1 MASNIERVT
10 ISSMQKTPVQVN
22 PGGSLEIRHVG
33 NEQTPVIVIDDFLLD
48 TSAIIDGACRAGDY
62 GPDATSAYPGL
73 RAKLP
78 RDYVIAVLNSIYR
91 LLFKVFAVPAA
102 LNLKPVNSVYS
113 LITTPESELSLAQRV
128 PHFDS
133 NGPHYLA
140 VLHYLNPGDF
150 CATGLFRH
158 RPTGF
163 ERITEERK
171 PEFMRS
177 SEDYVKAHGEPP
189 RKYINASTGHYE
201 LYDRIEYR
209 ANRLIAYPGNL
220 LHSGLVEPQRD
231 INPDPRSGRLTANI
245 FVDFR

>member
-1 MASNIERVT
+1 
-10 ISSMQKTPVQVN
+10 MQDTTVQVN
-22 PGGSLEIRHVG
+22 PRGSLEVRQVG
-33 NEQTPVIVIDDFLLD
+33 IERTPVVVIDDFLLD
-48 TSAIIDGACRAGDY
+48 TAGLIEDACRAHDY

-78 RDYVIAVLNSIYR
+78 RAYVIAVLDAVYR

-113 LITTPESELSLAQRV
+113 LITTPESELTLAQRV

-140 VLHYLNPGDF
+140 LLHYLNPGDF

-171 PEFMRS
+171 AEFLRT
-177 SEDYVKAHGEPP
+177 SEAWVAAHGEPP

-201 LYDRIEYR
+201 LYDRIAYK
-209 ANRLIAYPGNL
+209 ANRLVAYPGNL

-231 INPDPRSGRLTANI
+231 VNPDPRTGRLTANI

>member
-1 MASNIERVT
+1 MQDTT
-10 ISSMQKTPVQVN
+10 IQVN
-22 PGGSLEIRHVG
+22 PRGSLEIRHVG
-33 NEQTPVIVIDDFLLD
+33 NEKTPVIVIDDFLLD
-48 TSAIIDGACRAGDY
+48 TADVIEGACRAVDY

-91 LLFKVFAVPAA
+91 LLFKVFTVPAT

-113 LITTPESELSLAQRV
+113 LITTPEDELSLAQRV

-133 NGPHYLA
+133 NGLHYLA
-140 VLHYLNPGDF
+140 VLHYLSPGDF

-171 PEFMRS
+171 VEFLRT
-177 SEDYVKAHGEPP
+177 SEAWVEAHGEPP

-209 ANRLIAYPGNL
+209 PNRLAAYPGNL

-231 INPDPRSGRLTANI
+231 INSDPRTGRLTANI